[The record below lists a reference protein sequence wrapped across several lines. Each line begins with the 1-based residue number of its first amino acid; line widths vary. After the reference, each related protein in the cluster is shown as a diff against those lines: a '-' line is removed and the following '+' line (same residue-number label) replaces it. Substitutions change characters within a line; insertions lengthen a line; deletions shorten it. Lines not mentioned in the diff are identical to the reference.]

1 MKMIIVHFFLF
12 SLLYGNLFSSDIVD
26 HLLSNKWISD
36 KEKTI
41 EWINKHRPTLKNKDK
56 LFELFGQMKVSMT
69 LDRYNTLIN
78 GKMNSTPIKIIGN
91 TERDIAIVIKDPILE
106 REVIIVIEVDE
117 DKNGYWTYNSQFD
130 LKENFKL
137 FTDQ

>member
-1 MKMIIVHFFLF
+1 
-12 SLLYGNLFSSDIVD
+12 
-26 HLLSNKWISD
+26 
-36 KEKTI
+36 
-41 EWINKHRPTLKNKDK
+41 
-56 LFELFGQMKVSMT
+56 MKVSMT

-78 GKMNSTPIKIIGN
+78 DKLNSTPIKNISN
-91 TERDIAIVIKDPILE
+91 TERDIAIVIKDPMLE

-130 LKENFKL
+130 LKEHFKL